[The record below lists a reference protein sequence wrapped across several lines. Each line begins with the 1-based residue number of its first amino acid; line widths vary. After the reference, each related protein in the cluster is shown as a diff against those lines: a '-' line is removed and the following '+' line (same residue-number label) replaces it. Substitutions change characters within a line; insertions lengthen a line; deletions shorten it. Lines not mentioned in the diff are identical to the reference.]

1 MRTGVVLSR
10 AVGAEGRCA
19 CADDC
24 GPTLDET
31 REETPPIAVVF
42 WKEENESVRKPD
54 PIREVL
60 AVRFFG
66 LFFFGILRS
75 W

>member
-24 GPTLDET
+24 GPTLDEI
-31 REETPPIAVVF
+31 REVETPIAVVF
-42 WKEENESVRKPD
+42 WKEENERVRKT
-54 PIREVL
+54 
-60 AVRFFG
+60 
-66 LFFFGILRS
+66 RS
-75 W
+75 ERC

>member
-1 MRTGVVLSR
+1 VRTGVVLSR

-24 GPTLDET
+24 GPTLDEI
-31 REETPPIAVVF
+31 REVETPIAVVF
-42 WKEENESVRKPD
+42 WKEENERVRKPD
-54 PIREVL
+54 PRG
-60 AVRFFG
+60 VRFFG
-66 LFFFGILRS
+66 LFFFNLGILRS

>member
-60 AVRFFG
+60 GFLDCFFWVFCEAG
-66 LFFFGILRS
+66 N

>member
-31 REETPPIAVVF
+31 REETPIAVVF

-54 PIREVL
+54 PRGVGP
-60 AVRFFG
+60 FG
-66 LFFFGILRS
+66 LFF
-75 W
+75 